1 MAYAKPLEM
10 GVALELG
17 FFEAISIE
25 ANSTTANKETTA
37 MKLKMKAAGIMCA
50 FTVATASPAQAVD
63 TGALVAGVALG
74 VLGASIAEHH
84 HKHGSDYQKH
94 PHVSEE
100 ENDIGLCMHRTH
112 HAMANQGYYAVEFE
126 RVLSYETNSDG
137 IDLIDLEVARSNR
150 SNDARSHIKAHCAI
164 QDDKV
169 VNFRYSHY

>member
-1 MAYAKPLEM
+1 MTLRSTAT
-10 GVALELG
+10 GV
-17 FFEAISIE
+17 F
-25 ANSTTANKETTA
+25 
-37 MKLKMKAAGIMCA
+37 CA
-50 FTVATASPAQAVD
+50 FTFASVTPAQAVD

-84 HKHGSDYQKH
+84 HKHGSHYQKH

-112 HAMANQGYYAVEFE
+112 HAMSNQGYYSVDFE
-126 RVLSYETNSDG
+126 RVLSYETNADG

-150 SNDARSHIKAHCAI
+150 STDARSHIKAHCAI
-164 QDDKV
+164 QGGEV